1 MIAKGVV
8 VRGRVQGVGF
18 RFSMI
23 DAARDAGVVGW
34 VRNRDDGAVEAFVQG
49 DAAAVER
56 VVNWSRRGPPGARVT
71 AIETTD
77 SALDT
82 GLRDFTHRASV

>member
-1 MIAKGVV
+1 MIAKKLVIH
-8 VRGRVQGVGF
+8 GRVQGVGF

-34 VRNRDDGAVEAFVQG
+34 VRNRYDGAVEAFVQG

-56 VVNWSRRGPPGARVT
+56 VVGWSRRGPPGARVT
-71 AIETTD
+71 EIETTD
-77 SALDT
+77 ATFDPA
-82 GLRDFTHRASV
+82 LRDFTQR